1 MADLTPA
8 GVVLIGPE
16 STGKTRL
23 AEKLAAHYGVPWS
36 LEHAREYAERNPRT
50 LGYADVEPIGRGQQA
65 GEDAAREHAEVQ
77 GAAFVLHDTDLV
89 STLVYSRHYYADCP
103 AWVECAA
110 RDRIG
115 DLYLLHRPDVA
126 WVADGFQR
134 EQPARRDELFRAF
147 RETLAAL
154 EAALVEIHGSWEE
167 RERRART
174 AIDALRG

>member
-1 MADLTPA
+1 MSSRPT

-23 AEKLAAHYGVPWS
+23 ATGLAAHYGVPWS
-36 LEHAREYAERNPRT
+36 VEYAREYVARHPRP

-65 GEDAAREHAEVQ
+65 GEDAARKNAEVQ

-103 AWVECAA
+103 AWIERAA

-115 DLYLLHRPDVA
+115 GLYLLHRPDVE

-134 EQPARRDELFRAF
+134 EQPARRDELFQAF

-167 RERRART
+167 RELRART

>member
-1 MADLTPA
+1 MSSPA

-36 LEHAREYAERNPRT
+36 PEHAREYAERNPRV
-50 LGYADVEPIGRGQQA
+50 LGDADVEPIGRGQQA
-65 GEDAAREHAEVQ
+65 GEDAARRRSEAQ
-77 GAAFVLHDTDLV
+77 GAALVLHDTDLV
-89 STLVYSRHYYADCP
+89 STLVYSRHYYEDCP
-103 AWVECAA
+103 AWIEQAA
-110 RDRIG
+110 RDRLA
-115 DLYLLHRPDVA
+115 DLYLLHRPDVE

-134 EQPARRDELFRAF
+134 EQPARRDELFRSF

-154 EAALVEIHGSWEE
+154 GATTVEIHGSWDE

-174 AIDALRG
+174 AIDALGG

>member
-8 GVVLIGPE
+8 SVVLIGPE

-23 AEKLAAHYGVPWS
+23 VEKLAAHYDVPWS
-36 LEHAREYAERNPRT
+36 VEHAREYAERNPRP

-65 GEDAAREHAEVQ
+65 GEDAARRQSEAQ

-103 AWVECAA
+103 AWIERAT

-115 DLYLLHRPDVA
+115 DLYLLHRPDVE

-147 RETLAAL
+147 SETLAAL
-154 EAALVEIHGSWEE
+154 EATVADIYGSWEE
-167 RERRART
+167 RERRARA